1 MRREKKQMKRL
12 NALDL
17 IALIFVIIG
26 SLNWGLVGLSNFN
39 LVSDLFSE
47 NAFVLRLIYVL
58 VASSGLYL
66 FIMLGK
72 FEKTK

>member
-1 MRREKKQMKRL
+1 MKRL